1 MLIIIQTH
9 EKVIFCISKL
19 DLTITVGLK
28 TMLMITKQF
37 VAVNMTKNK
46 GMYNMFHVL
55 LKNLVGSEQEIIY
68 NNGNVM

>member
-9 EKVIFCISKL
+9 RKVIFCSSKL
-19 DLTITVGLK
+19 DFSIAVGLK
-28 TMLMITKQF
+28 AMLMITKQF
-37 VAVNMTKNK
+37 VTVNMKKNK
-46 GMYNMFHVL
+46 GMCNMFLVL